1 MKNGI
6 AIASL
11 VALVLLL
18 GYLLVN
24 SLVNNKRVTAISQEY
39 EKLYKECM
47 SAVKTVDTI
56 VDTFY
61 VSVPKPYRVVDSVY
75 VVTKCD
81 SLFNRVYKDSLT
93 YEDLVLNYDIQ
104 VLGELDELGFGYR
117 ITRHP
122 ETTIIYKDRIIE
134 KECIEKPNIYALA
147 AFSNKGFG
155 LGCALSYDKWL
166 GSYTFSSNIMHTVTI
181 GYKVN

>member
-1 MKNGI
+1 VKNGI

-11 VALVLLL
+11 VVLVLLL

-24 SLVNNKRVTAISQEY
+24 SLVNNKRVTAISDEY

-47 SAVKTVDTI
+47 SAVKKTDTI

-81 SLFNRVYKDSLT
+81 SIFKRVYNDSLT
-93 YEDLVLNYDIQ
+93 YEDLVLYYDIQ

-117 ITRHP
+117 ITRP
-122 ETTIIYKDRIIE
+122 TETTIIYQDRIIE
-134 KECIEKPNIYALA
+134 KPCVEKPNIYALA
-147 AFSNKGFG
+147 SFSN
-155 LGCALSYDKWL
+155 LGVGAGVGLSYDKWL

-181 GYKVN
+181 GYKVK